1 MVNTVSE
8 VVWLKKQDGTD
19 TSSSHLGELGS
30 ETGEFQST
38 LQFVL
43 VETSDFPLSDDFLTA
58 FFVFSVVV
66 LH

>member
-1 MVNTVSE
+1 MLS
-8 VVWLKKQDGTD
+8 KKVGDFVGGEEEDGTD

-43 VETSDFPLSDDFLTA
+43 VEMSDFPLSDDFLTD
-58 FFVFSVVV
+58 FFVFS
-66 LH
+66 